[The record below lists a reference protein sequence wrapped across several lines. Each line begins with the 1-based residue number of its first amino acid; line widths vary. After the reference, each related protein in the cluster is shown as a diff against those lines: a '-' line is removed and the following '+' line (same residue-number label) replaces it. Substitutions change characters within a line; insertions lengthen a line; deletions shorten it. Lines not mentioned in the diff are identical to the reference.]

1 MSGISSNE
9 IRQLVREAL
18 RELLPAAKA
27 KPANATVSGG
37 SFLARLRAA
46 LTESKPVPVEVRIEA
61 AADLNAFA
69 RDLLQVQEDVKL
81 GILSGK
87 VQFGLAAR
95 NGAAASAAAPAALPR
110 SPHQISK
117 GVVTEIMVAEIGKNH
132 DRLVIGKGVVVTPL
146 ARDRAREVKLEI
158 VRDRP

>member
-1 MSGISSNE
+1 MSGLSSNE

-18 RELLPAAKA
+18 RELLPAAKS
-27 KPANATVSGG
+27 KPAAGAGG
-37 SFLARLRAA
+37 PLLSRLRSA
-46 LTESKPVPVEVRIEA
+46 LTETKPAPVEIRLDNA
-61 AADLNAFA
+61 TDLNAFA
-69 RDLLQVQEDVKL
+69 RDLLQVQEDIKI

-87 VQFGLAAR
+87 VQFALAAR
-95 NGAAASAAAPAALPR
+95 NGATASVAASAAPR

-158 VRDRP
+158 VRERS

>member
-1 MSGISSNE
+1 MSGLSSNE

-27 KPANATVSGG
+27 TPAPAAGG
-37 SFLARLRAA
+37 SLLSRLRAA
-46 LTESKPVPVEVRIEA
+46 LGAAKPEPVQIRIDG

-69 RDLLQVQEDVKL
+69 RDILQAPEDIRT
-81 GILSGK
+81 GILAGK
-87 VQFGLAAR
+87 IQLGLAPR
-95 NGAAASAAAPAALPR
+95 NGAVATAAAPAGPR

-117 GVVTEIMVAEIGKNH
+117 GVVTEIMVAEIGKSH
-132 DRLVIGKGVVVTPL
+132 DRLIIGKGVVVTPL

-158 VRDRP
+158 VRDRS

>member
-18 RELLPAAKA
+18 RELLPAAKS
-27 KPANATVSGG
+27 KPAAAGGG
-37 SFLARLRAA
+37 SLLARLRAA
-46 LTESKPVPVEVRIEA
+46 LSEPKPSALEVRIDT

-69 RDLLQVQEDVKL
+69 RDLLQVQEDVKV

-87 VQFGLAAR
+87 VQFGLAGR
-95 NGAAASAAAPAALPR
+95 NGVPVSTAAPAAPAR

-117 GVVTEIMVAEIGKNH
+117 GVVTEIMVAEIGKSH
-132 DRLVIGKGVVVTPL
+132 DRLIVGKGVVVTPL